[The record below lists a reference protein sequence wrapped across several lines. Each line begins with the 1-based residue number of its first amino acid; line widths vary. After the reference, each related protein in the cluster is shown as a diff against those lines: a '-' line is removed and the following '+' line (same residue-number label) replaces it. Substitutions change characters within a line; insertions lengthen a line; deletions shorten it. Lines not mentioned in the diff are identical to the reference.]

1 MGDVSAINIT
11 LALAMFVLVLVVA
24 RRWWAFAVALTVF
37 GMVLGSC
44 SFWEVQSRFL
54 TARWGGLAALLLTIA
69 WRARPPRFDR
79 SSIARWHLI
88 AGVIAALVLVSA
100 AWSIDPSLTIQR
112 AVAFS
117 ALLAVA
123 FVLVWQKVSEPRMAD
138 QLVEALAMIGVV
150 LVVTALIGL
159 AVAPE
164 RTVFANNLRG
174 IMGSPNQLGLLLAI
188 TWPLLAIT
196 LERRGVRW
204 LGTAG
209 ALAVVAGLV
218 ALSTSRSG
226 LVAIL
231 VAILLVEGGRRR
243 WAQMGGLIAI
253 TLAVSV
259 AIVSLDPT
267 LVDPASDPAGK
278 ELSAKEPAE
287 PPAAEPAPAPV
298 PTPGGT
304 RNQRGEFFGGE
315 RASGRSFLNSALGG
329 RDEAWEASLRLTQ
342 ERPATGY
349 GFGTGDLVF
358 DTYPE
363 KTGFQYF
370 TGVTAVRTNP
380 HNGFLQ
386 AFMELGLLGGAL
398 FLIPLLAAAVA
409 GAGFVLRGPPLPAA
423 LAFGAAVV
431 VALVGAMFESI
442 LASTGGAFSL
452 LVWILAAA
460 TLKLAASPR

>member
-1 MGDVSAINIT
+1 MGDVSPVNLA
-11 LALAMFVLVLVVA
+11 LALAMFALVLVVA
-24 RRWWAFAVALTVF
+24 RRSWASAVAVTVF

-69 WRARPPRFDR
+69 WRAQLPRLDR
-79 SSIARWHLI
+79 SAIGRWQIL
-88 AGVIAALVLVSA
+88 AGVIAGLAIVSA
-100 AWSIDPSLTIQR
+100 AWSIDSALTIQR

-117 ALLAVA
+117 SLLAVA
-123 FVLVWQKVSEPRMAD
+123 FVLVWQKVSESSVAD
-138 QLVEALAMIGVV
+138 ALVEALAMIGVV
-150 LVVTALIGL
+150 LTVTALIGL

-188 TWPLLAIT
+188 TWPLLAVT

-209 ALAVVAGLV
+209 SLAVVAAVV

-226 LVAIL
+226 LLAL
-231 VAILLVEGGRRR
+231 FVAILLVEGGRRR
-243 WAQMGGLIAI
+243 WAQTAAQIAI

-259 AIVSLDPT
+259 AIVSVDPT

-278 ELSAKEPAE
+278 ELSVKVPSD
-287 PPAAEPAPAPV
+287 PTG
-298 PTPGGT
+298 PTPPPVARG
-304 RNQRGEFFGGE
+304 QRGEFLGRE
-315 RASGRSFLNSALGG
+315 REPGQSFLNSALGA
-329 RDEAWEASLRLTQ
+329 RDEAWEASVRLTQ

-358 DTYPE
+358 DTYPG
-363 KTGFQYF
+363 KTKFRYF

-386 AFMELGLLGGAL
+386 AFMELGWVGGAL
-398 FLIPLLAAAVA
+398 FLFPLLAAAVA
-409 GAGFVLRGPPLPAA
+409 GTIVVVRGSPQPAA
-423 LAFGAAVV
+423 LAFGAATIVG
-431 VALVGAMFESI
+431 LVGAVFESI

-460 TLKLAASPR
+460 TLRLAPSWR